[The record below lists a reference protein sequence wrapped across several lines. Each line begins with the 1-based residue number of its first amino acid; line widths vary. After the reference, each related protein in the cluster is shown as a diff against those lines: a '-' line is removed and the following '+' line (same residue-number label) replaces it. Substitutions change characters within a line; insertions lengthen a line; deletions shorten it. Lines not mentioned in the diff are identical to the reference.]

1 MAGSSPVA
9 STNKGSRM
17 KCECCHKEGFIY
29 ERKIVDETFLLCEE
43 CDWSPEDIEVANAV
57 GTFMMDLI
65 IKDIK
70 NGKHKPN

>member
-1 MAGSSPVA
+1 
-9 STNKGSRM
+9 M
-17 KCECCHKEGFIY
+17 KCECCHKEGFVY
-29 ERKIVDETFLLCEE
+29 ERKILDEVFLLCEE

-70 NGKHKPN
+70 NGKQSSS